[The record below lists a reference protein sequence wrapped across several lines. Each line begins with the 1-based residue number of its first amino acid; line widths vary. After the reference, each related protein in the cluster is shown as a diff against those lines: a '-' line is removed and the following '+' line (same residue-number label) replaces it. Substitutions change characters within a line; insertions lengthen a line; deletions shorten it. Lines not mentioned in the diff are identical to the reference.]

1 MNFSILFLGLAIV
14 FALLDWLAVIRK
26 IKTLEYIAKPGVMVA
41 LLVWLWLISG
51 FRGGLSWFGL
61 GLFFSLLGDV
71 FLMLPKEQFVPGL
84 VSFLM
89 AHIAYIAGFTPNL
102 PPTSLPALGLA
113 LLVTF
118 IAAPVYRRVRNALI
132 DKEEDSLIRPVL
144 IYTNVISLMLLTAL
158 LTLLRP
164 EWAKGPALL
173 ASLGALL
180 FFFSDGVLAWNKFVA
195 PLPWGRLA
203 VIVSYHIGQIL
214 IALGAASH
222 YLLG

>member
-1 MNFSILFLGLAIV
+1 MNISFLILGLALV
-14 FALLDWLAVIRK
+14 FALLDWMAILWK
-26 IKTLEYIAKPGVMVA
+26 NKSLEYIAKPGVMVF
-41 LLVWLWLISG
+41 LLAWLWMVSG

-61 GLFFSLLGDV
+61 GLFFSLLGDI
-71 FLMLPKEQFVPGL
+71 FLMLPKERFVLGL
-84 VSFLM
+84 ISFLL

-102 PPTSLPALGLA
+102 PPTNLPALGLA

-118 IAAPVYRRVRNALI
+118 TAAPVYRRVRNALI
-132 DKEEDSLIRPVL
+132 DREEDNLIRPVL

-164 EWAKGPALL
+164 EWAKGHALL

-195 PLPWGRLA
+195 PLRWGRLT

-214 IALGAASH
+214 ITIGAASH
-222 YLLG
+222 YLIG